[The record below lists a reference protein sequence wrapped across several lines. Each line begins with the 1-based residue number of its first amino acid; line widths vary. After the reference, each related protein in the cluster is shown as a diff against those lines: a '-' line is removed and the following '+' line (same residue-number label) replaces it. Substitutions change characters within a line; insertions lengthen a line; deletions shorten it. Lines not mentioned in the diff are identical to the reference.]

1 MSCTVNLL
9 NFYGS
14 SGDSKQRRQEMYLRY
29 VYKLHD
35 LHIPLN
41 VNNSSNNGNSLSTH
55 INYTEAGFTLKL
67 HADLLE
73 WSNRT
78 LHSDLRYL
86 YITTLLGI
94 LWLMHYVLWLYMS
107 EFIVSYNFRMHF
119 KSISRQP
126 FLHG

>member
-35 LHIPLN
+35 LHIPPN
-41 VNNSSNNGNSLSTH
+41 GSSSNGVSSNSH

-67 HADLLE
+67 HADLLD

-78 LHSDLRYL
+78 LHSDLRCP
-86 YITTLLGI
+86 IKHI
-94 LWLMHYVLWLYMS
+94 
-107 EFIVSYNFRMHF
+107 FISN
-119 KSISRQP
+119 K
-126 FLHG
+126 HGY